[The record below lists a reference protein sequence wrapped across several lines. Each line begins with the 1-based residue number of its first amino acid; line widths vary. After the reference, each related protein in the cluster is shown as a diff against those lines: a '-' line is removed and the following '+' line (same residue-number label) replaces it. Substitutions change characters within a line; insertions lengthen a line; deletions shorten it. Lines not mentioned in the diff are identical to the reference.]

1 METNNSLFIWRLYP
15 KAWNVLQQ
23 FSVASWADV
32 SHSRL
37 LTLLLKWTIKRV
49 FGKMSFVETRVK
61 EGWTSS
67 IRFQRKAERTGD
79 TVASLSARGSGL
91 QQKLLIRVC
100 LLWWALVMI
109 IIITPEM
116 LIIIFRQFLKQY
128 CIIFSPIWQQHRSWW
143 IRRQMKYWGCCCP
156 QNIPINRVSEFYN
169 VYIILAGKHTPWERT
184 NSWRIISS
192 HWI

>member
-67 IRFQRKAERTGD
+67 IRFQRKAERKGD

-116 LIIIFRQFLKQY
+116 LIIIFRQFFKAILY
-128 CIIFSPIWQQHRSWW
+128 NIFPHLTTASERMNTPSDE
-143 IRRQMKYWGCCCP
+143 
-156 QNIPINRVSEFYN
+156 IPGLLLST
-169 VYIILAGKHTPWERT
+169 KC
-184 NSWRIISS
+184 S
-192 HWI
+192 HQPCKWVL

>member
-1 METNNSLFIWRLYP
+1 M
-15 KAWNVLQQ
+15 V
-23 FSVASWADV
+23 
-32 SHSRL
+32 
-37 LTLLLKWTIKRV
+37 
-49 FGKMSFVETRVK
+49 SFVETRVK
-61 EGWTSS
+61 RKLDQLHKISEEG
-67 IRFQRKAERTGD
+67 RKEGGYCG
-79 TVASLSARGSGL
+79 VAFLSARGSGL

-143 IRRQMKYWGCCCP
+143 IRSQMKYRGCCCP
-156 QNIPINRVSEFYN
+156 QNVPINRVSEFYN